1 MKLYVIS
8 VAASLV
14 AAVLLNFILSA
25 TDAMARPLRLG
36 AMVLVVVLGTATA
49 WFLSKEKQTDDTAKI
64 RVASSID
71 SSDDLEVENVDIDT
85 LGAGG
90 ATVAEDIKSGGMTS
104 VRNIRIRQGE
114 APK

>member
-14 AAVLLNFILSA
+14 AAVLLNFVLSA

-36 AMVLVVVLGTATA
+36 TMVLVVVIGTATA
-49 WFLSKEKQTDDTAKI
+49 WFLSRGKRTEDMAKI
-64 RVASSID
+64 RVASNID
-71 SSDDLEVENVDIDT
+71 SGDDLEVQNVDIDT

-90 ATVAEDIKSGGMTS
+90 AAVAEDIKSGGKAT
-104 VRNIRIRQGE
+104 VRNIRIKQGE